1 MTKPSRRAS
10 NGRLV
15 PLAETT
21 PVALKQARESL
32 LKGAS
37 APPARHAFAS
47 PAWIARTADTI
58 AVDALAQAE
67 PTWYVAPP
75 KP

>member
-10 NGRLV
+10 NGRLT
-15 PLAETT
+15 PLGETT
-21 PVALKQARESL
+21 PVALKHARERR

-37 APPARHAFAS
+37 VPPARQALTS

-58 AVDALAQAE
+58 AVAALAQAE